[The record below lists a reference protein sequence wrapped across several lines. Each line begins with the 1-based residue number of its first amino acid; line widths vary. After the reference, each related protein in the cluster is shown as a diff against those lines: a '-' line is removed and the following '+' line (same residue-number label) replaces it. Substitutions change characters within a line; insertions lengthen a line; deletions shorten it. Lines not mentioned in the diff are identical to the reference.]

1 MTEQVRYFP
10 YQPPRYSN
18 SDTAIPKLLAA
29 TGMSSKIVFIVRLSC
44 YVSSYFASKK
54 CTYTD
59 ASGRPVPAPR
69 PFKGD
74 HPDTPADTRQGSY
87 ATYPD
92 GAQCSQ
98 PTFVTPAQ
106 HQGEALAADSDDDS
120 VSRKRFRPE
129 LAQPT
134 PPVETPG
141 RGLAPPSL
149 PSTERS
155 LERDPSLTREL
166 VHRKSQYR
174 RQVMSNW

>member
-1 MTEQVRYFP
+1 MTA
-10 YQPPRYSN
+10 SLLSH
-18 SDTAIPKLLAA
+18 SDPVVPKHLAA
-29 TGMSSKIVFIVRLSC
+29 TGVSSNYHLFHWFSYNLF
-44 YVSSYFASKK
+44 SYFASKK

-74 HPDTPADTRQGSY
+74 HPDAPADNRQGSY

-92 GAQCSQ
+92 GAQSGQ
-98 PTFVTPAQ
+98 SSFISAAQ
-106 HQGEALAADSDDDS
+106 QGEGQLDPDDDI

-129 LAQPT
+129 LAQPV
-134 PPVETPG
+134 PLETPG

-166 VHRKSQYR
+166 VYCESR
-174 RQVMSNW
+174 